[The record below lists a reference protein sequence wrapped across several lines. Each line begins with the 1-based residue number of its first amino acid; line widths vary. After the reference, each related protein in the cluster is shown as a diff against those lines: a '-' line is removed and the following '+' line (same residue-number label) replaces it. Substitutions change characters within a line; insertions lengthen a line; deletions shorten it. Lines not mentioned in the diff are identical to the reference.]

1 MRKGNPMKKE
11 DDFYK
16 KFKLT
21 KEEQWIEDHAE
32 EFVPVTGPLRDYII
46 ASLERKK
53 KEMVLNMRISRNDLD
68 AIKQKAHKAGI
79 KYQTF
84 ISEILHRV
92 AKA

>member
-1 MRKGNPMKKE
+1 MKKK
-11 DDFYK
+11 DNFVK
-16 KFKLT
+16 RIKLT

-32 EFVPVTGPLRDYII
+32 EFVPITGPEYDFIV

-53 KEMVLNMRISRNDLD
+53 KEMVLNMRINRDDLE
-68 AIKQKAHKAGI
+68 AIKQKARKAGI
-79 KYQTF
+79 KYQTL

>member
-1 MRKGNPMKKE
+1 MRKKDNFIE
-11 DDFYK
+11 RI
-16 KFKLT
+16 KLT
-21 KEEQWIEDHAE
+21 KEEQWYEDHME
-32 EFVPVTGPLRDYII
+32 EFVPITGKEYDFIV

-53 KEMVLNMRISRNDLD
+53 KEMVLNMRINKDDLE

-79 KYQTF
+79 KYQTL

>member
-1 MRKGNPMKKE
+1 MKKK

-21 KEEQWIEDHAE
+21 KEEQWYEDHAE
-32 EFVPVTGPLRDYII
+32 EFVPITGQLRDHII

-53 KEMVLNMRISRNDLD
+53 KEMVLNMRISRDDLD